1 MLGALDERP
10 PHRGHRP
17 AWRHAFAL
25 RRAAKWIEIL
35 VEQHPDVVAFPL
47 HRTRQPN
54 WGPDGPYWI
63 VDQDRPLRGRRA
75 TVVRLP
81 ARPALEAERAA

>member
-1 MLGALDERP
+1 MSTRP
-10 PHRGHRP
+10 TETTARLRP
-17 AWRHAFAL
+17 SWRHAYAR
-25 RRAAKWIEIL
+25 RRAAKWIEITIR
-35 VEQHPDVVAFPL
+35 EQAGIIPFPL

-63 VDQDRPLRGRRA
+63 DDRDRPPRGRRA

-81 ARPALEAERAA
+81 ARPVLEAERAA